1 MLYKDGDLP
10 KLSGFYTLTVKN
22 KILHIDL
29 GAADRRL
36 DSADIQYQ
44 QYKTTGGVISDKTLK
59 PLLNV
64 RDPTNFRKY
73 ESSKLESFK
82 IADHMTADHHDD
94 ESERF
99 CEIVEDLDEEDKI
112 EKELI

>member
-1 MLYKDGDLP
+1 MP

-36 DSADIQYQ
+36 DSADIEYQ

-59 PLLNV
+59 PLLKV
-64 RDPTNFRKY
+64 HDPTNFRKY

-82 IADHMTADHHDD
+82 IADHQDD

>member
-1 MLYKDGDLP
+1 MP

-36 DSADIQYQ
+36 DSADIEYQ

-59 PLLNV
+59 PLLKV
-64 RDPTNFRKY
+64 HDPTNFRKY

-82 IADHMTADHHDD
+82 IADQQDD

>member
-1 MLYKDGDLP
+1 M
-10 KLSGFYTLTVKN
+10 TVKN

-36 DSADIQYQ
+36 DSADIEYQ

-64 RDPTNFRKY
+64 RDPTSFRKY

-82 IADHMTADHHDD
+82 IADQQDD